1 MSRNPPQLQ
10 KNFPKWIGASLLI
23 LALFGGSGPAFA
35 SSDCEGHARA
45 LRRQFQQKCM
55 TQRDESE
62 REKCAE
68 HVAAKVVPS
77 VPSCRDDLE
86 TVKSDFL
93 AGVLISPGH

>member
-1 MSRNPPQLQ
+1 MLSNPLQLQ
-10 KNFPKWIGASLLI
+10 MNFPKWIGTLI
-23 LALFGGSGPAFA
+23 LTLALFGGAEVSFA
-35 SSDCEGHARA
+35 SAECEGHSRA

-77 VPSCRDDLE
+77 VPGCRDDLE

>member
-1 MSRNPPQLQ
+1 MFRNPNQLQ
-10 KNFPKWIGASLLI
+10 MNLPKWIGTSLLV
-23 LALFGGSGPAFA
+23 LALIGGSAPAFA
-35 SSDCEGHARA
+35 DSSCEGHALA

-55 TQRDESE
+55 TQRSETE

-86 TVKSDFL
+86 TVKLDFL
-93 AGVLISPGH
+93 AGVLITAGH

>member
-1 MSRNPPQLQ
+1 MSRNPTQLQ
-10 KNFPKWIGASLLI
+10 MNFPKWIGTFLLSLT
-23 LALFGGSGPAFA
+23 LFGGSGPAFA
-35 SSDCEGHARA
+35 DTDCEGHARA

-68 HVAAKVVPS
+68 HVAAKVMPS

-93 AGVLISPGH
+93 AGVLITAGH

>member
-1 MSRNPPQLQ
+1 L
-10 KNFPKWIGASLLI
+10 SLT
-23 LALFGGSGPAFA
+23 LFGGSGFALA

-55 TQRDESE
+55 TQRSESE

-93 AGVLISPGH
+93 AGVLISSGH